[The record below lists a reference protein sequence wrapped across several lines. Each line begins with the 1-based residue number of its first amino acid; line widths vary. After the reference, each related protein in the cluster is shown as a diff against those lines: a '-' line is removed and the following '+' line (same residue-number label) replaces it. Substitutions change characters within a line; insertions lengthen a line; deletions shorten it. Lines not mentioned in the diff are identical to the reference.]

1 MKPHTNNVK
10 IYKNTGEIKCMLN
23 INNKNILYE
32 IFCDFSEPIKGIMLK
47 ARKGNY
53 FKPEFYT
60 YTDNFN
66 WKAGFSRIYDFDALN
81 NILNKIENHGKNH
94 IQIILIPS
102 NTNERD
108 WRIKTEQVE
117 NALEYPFI
125 ESYDRNEIE
134 QTLKNIFE
142 GGFIE
147 RKNKI
152 SYNTIVQTNADK
164 FKDEKSCIQKG
175 IDGFE
180 IARYSLET
188 GEKHVVKYNKPTPEI
203 IEVGEKE
210 ILTFKDFIKIKN
222 PDLNPILQYF
232 DIQTEP
238 ILNLIN
244 KHLGSKA
251 YNVQL
256 IDSKKVF
263 VQYTDGQTEMIGYDV
278 QIDVSPL
285 PISKLVSLARYF
297 LSNIQEQFEKQT
309 TKIHLSKFAP
319 VFEMQLKIEP
329 NLLSLAFEISTN
341 ELIETGYD
349 AFKPI
354 VKIQENYSSI
364 ADLNYQ
370 LKVWKNLYQT
380 VSKREAIL
388 RNLDD
393 LSKLL
398 QIEEPKPNK
407 PLVYISQI
415 QNYNIIKIGRIVE
428 WSNAVM
434 LQNYDEKCRELHNPA
449 VLQYYFY
456 TPKTNDNLVNAYLY
470 RCCKDV
476 IKNCCNDLK
485 QRKDLGEDFY
495 ECNNIPTIIKA
506 AKEIFEVMTYKELV
520 AIRPK
525 YKRKIFAES
534 KDNLD
539 ANIYKP
545 ETIIEMINQLDTI
558 DLPITTELNIF

>member
-32 IFCDFSEPIKGIMLK
+32 IFCDFSEPIKGIMFK

-102 NTNERD
+102 NKTERD

-134 QTLKNIFE
+134 QTLKNIFDDK
-142 GGFIE
+142 FIE
-147 RKNKI
+147 RKNEL
-152 SYNTIVQTNADK
+152 SYNTITQTNPNK
-164 FKDEKSCIQKG
+164 FKDEKTCIQKG
-175 IDGFE
+175 VNGFE

-188 GEKHVVKYNKPTPEI
+188 GEKQVVKYNKPTPEI

-210 ILTFKDFIKIKN
+210 ILLFKDFIKIEN

-238 ILNLIN
+238 ILTLIN

-251 YNVQL
+251 YNIQL
-256 IDSKKVF
+256 INSQKVF
-263 VQYTDGQTEMIGYDV
+263 VQYTDSQTEMIGYDIR
-278 QIDVSPL
+278 IDVSPL
-285 PISKLVSLARYF
+285 PVSKLVSLARFF

-309 TKIHLSKFAP
+309 TNTHLSKFAP
-319 VFEMQLKIEP
+319 VLEIQLKIEP
-329 NLLSLAFEISTN
+329 NLLSLDFEVSTN
-341 ELIETGYD
+341 ELIEVGYD
-349 AFKPI
+349 NFKPI
-354 VKIQENYSSI
+354 VEIQENYSSI
-364 ADLNYQ
+364 ADLTNQ
-370 LKVWKNLYQT
+370 LKIWKNLYQT
-380 VSKREAIL
+380 TSKREAIL

-398 QIEEPKPNK
+398 QIEEPQPKK
-407 PLVYISQI
+407 ALVYISKI
-415 QNYNIIKIGRIVE
+415 QNYNVIKIGRIVE

-434 LQNYDEKCRELHNPA
+434 LQNYDERHQELRNPA
-449 VLQYYFY
+449 ILQYYFY
-456 TPKTNDNLVNAYLY
+456 TPKTNDNLINSYLY

-476 IKNCCNDLK
+476 IKNCCKDLK

-495 ECNNIPTIIKA
+495 QSDDVPTIIKSV
-506 AKEIFEVMTYKELV
+506 KETFDAMTYKELV

-525 YKRKIFAES
+525 YKRKVFAES

-545 ETIIEMINQLDTI
+545 ETIIAMINQLDTI
-558 DLPITTELNIF
+558 DLSINTELNIY

>member
-1 MKPHTNNVK
+1 MIHT
-10 IYKNTGEIKCMLN
+10 
-23 INNKNILYE
+23 NNKNILYE
-32 IFCDFSEPIKGIMLK
+32 IFCDFSEPIKGMMFK
-47 ARKGNY
+47 ARNNAY
-53 FKPEFYT
+53 FNPEFYT
-60 YTDNFN
+60 YDDNFY
-66 WKAGFSRIYDFDALN
+66 WKAGFSRIYGIRALN
-81 NILNKIENHGKNH
+81 NILNKIENHHKNY

-102 NTNERD
+102 NTTERN

-125 ESYDRNEIE
+125 KSYDRNEIE
-134 QTLKNIFE
+134 QTLKNIFD

-152 SYNTIVQTNADK
+152 SYDTITQTNPNK

-175 IDGFE
+175 VNGFE

-188 GEKHVVKYNKPTPEI
+188 GEKQVVKYNKPTPEI

-251 YNVQL
+251 YNIQL

-263 VQYTDGQTEMIGYDV
+263 MQYTNNQTEMIGYDI

-285 PISKLVSLARYF
+285 PISKLVSLARTF
-297 LSNIQEQFEKQT
+297 LLNIQEQFEKQT
-309 TKIHLSKFAP
+309 TKTHLSKFAP
-319 VFEMQLKIEP
+319 VLEMQLKIEP
-329 NLLSLAFEISTN
+329 NLLSLVFNISTN
-341 ELIETGYD
+341 RLIEVSYD
-349 AFKPI
+349 NFKPI
-354 VKIQENYSSI
+354 VEIHENYSSI
-364 ADLNYQ
+364 ADLTNQ

-380 VSKREAIL
+380 TSKGEAIL
-388 RNLDD
+388 RNLND

-398 QIEEPKPNK
+398 QIEEPQPNK

-434 LQNYDEKCRELHNPA
+434 LQNYDEKHRELHNPA
-449 VLQYYFY
+449 ILQYYFY
-456 TPKTNDNLVNAYLY
+456 TPITNDKIINNYLY

-476 IKNCCNDLK
+476 IKNCCKSLK

-495 ECNNIPTIIKA
+495 QSDNVSTIVQLV
-506 AKEIFEVMTYKELV
+506 KEIFETMTYKELV

-534 KDNLD
+534 KDNLN

-545 ETIIEMINQLDTI
+545 ETIIAMINQLDDI
-558 DLPITTELNIF
+558 DLPIITELNIF

>member
-1 MKPHTNNVK
+1 M
-10 IYKNTGEIKCMLN
+10 IYTDNH
-23 INNKNILYE
+23 NILYE
-32 IFCDFSEPIKGIMLK
+32 IFCDFSEPIKGMMFK

-53 FKPEFYT
+53 FNPEFYT
-60 YTDNFN
+60 YNNNFH
-66 WKAGFSRIYDFDALN
+66 WKAGFSRIYGIRALK
-81 NILNKIENHGKNH
+81 NILNKIESHEKNH

-102 NTNERD
+102 NTTERD

-117 NALEYPFI
+117 NALEHLFFR
-125 ESYDRNEIE
+125 SYDRNKIE
-134 QTLKNIFE
+134 QILQNIFI
-142 GGFIE
+142 GKFIE

-152 SYNTIVQTNADK
+152 SYDTIVQTNPDK
-164 FKDEKSCIQKG
+164 FKDEKSCIQEG
-175 IDGFE
+175 VNGFE
-180 IARYSLET
+180 IARYSIET
-188 GEKHVVKYNKPTPEI
+188 GEKQVVKYNKPTPKI
-203 IEVGEKE
+203 IEIGEKE
-210 ILTFKDFIKIKN
+210 ILLFKDFIKIEN
-222 PDLNPILQYF
+222 PDINPNLQYF

-238 ILNLIN
+238 ILTLIN

-278 QIDVSPL
+278 QINVSPL
-285 PISKLVSLARYF
+285 PISKLVSLTRFF
-297 LSNIQEQFEKQT
+297 LLNIQEQFEKQT
-309 TKIHLSKFAP
+309 TKTHLSKFAP
-319 VFEMQLKIEP
+319 ILEMQFKIEP

-341 ELIETGYD
+341 SLIEVGYD
-349 AFKPI
+349 NFKPI
-354 VKIQENYSSI
+354 MDIQENYSSI
-364 ADLNYQ
+364 ADLNNQ

-380 VSKREAIL
+380 ISKREAIL
-388 RNLDD
+388 RNLEE
-393 LSKLL
+393 LNRLL
-398 QIEEPKPNK
+398 QIEEPQPNK

-428 WSNAVM
+428 WSDAVM
-434 LQNYDEKCRELHNPA
+434 LQNYDEKYQELRNPA

-456 TPKTNDNLVNAYLY
+456 TPTTNDKIINNYLY

-476 IKNCCNDLK
+476 IKNCCKELK

-495 ECNNIPTIIKA
+495 ESNDIPTIIKA
-506 AKEIFEVMTYKELV
+506 VKETLETMTYKELV
-520 AIRPK
+520 AIRLK
-525 YKRKIFAES
+525 YKRKVFAES

-558 DLPITTELNIF
+558 DLPITTELNIY

>member
-1 MKPHTNNVK
+1 MF
-10 IYKNTGEIKCMLN
+10 NT
-23 INNKNILYE
+23 NNKNILYE
-32 IFCDFSEPIKGIMLK
+32 IFCDFSEPIQGMMFK

-53 FKPEFYT
+53 FNPEFYT

-66 WKAGFSRIYDFDALN
+66 WKAGFARIYGIRALN
-81 NILNKIENHGKNH
+81 NILNKIESHGKNH

-102 NTNERD
+102 NTTERD

-117 NALEYPFI
+117 NALEQLFVR
-125 ESYDRNEIE
+125 SYDRNEIE

-152 SYNTIVQTNADK
+152 SYNTIVQTNPDK

-175 IDGFE
+175 VDGFE
-180 IARYSLET
+180 IARYSIET
-188 GEKHVVKYNKPTPEI
+188 GEKQVVKYNKPTPEI
-203 IEVGEKE
+203 IEIGAKE
-210 ILTFKDFIKIKN
+210 IPLFKDFIKIEN
-222 PDLNPILQYF
+222 PDINPNLQYF

-238 ILNLIN
+238 ILTLIN

-263 VQYTDGQTEMIGYDV
+263 VQYTDNQTEMIGYDI

-285 PISKLVSLARYF
+285 PINKLVSLARFF
-297 LSNIQEQFEKQT
+297 LLNIQEQFEKQT
-309 TKIHLSKFAP
+309 TKTHLSKFAP
-319 VFEMQLKIEP
+319 ILEMQFKIEP

-341 ELIETGYD
+341 TLIEVGYD
-349 AFKPI
+349 NFKPI
-354 VKIQENYSSI
+354 VDIQENYSSI
-364 ADLNYQ
+364 ADLNNQ
-370 LKVWKNLYQT
+370 LKIWKNLYQT
-380 VSKREAIL
+380 TSKREAIL
-388 RNLDD
+388 RNWEELNR
-393 LSKLL
+393 LL
-398 QIEEPKPNK
+398 KIEEPQPNK

-428 WSNAVM
+428 WSDAVM
-434 LQNYDEKCRELHNPA
+434 LQNYDEKYQELRNPA

-456 TPKTNDNLVNAYLY
+456 TPTTNDKIINNYLY
-470 RCCKDV
+470 RCCKNV
-476 IKNCCNDLK
+476 IKNCCKSLK

-495 ECNNIPTIIKA
+495 ESDDIPAIIKA
-506 AKEIFEVMTYKELV
+506 VKETLETMTYKELV
-520 AIRPK
+520 AIRPE
-525 YKRKIFAES
+525 YKRKVFAES

-545 ETIIEMINQLDTI
+545 ETIIAMINQLDTI
-558 DLPITTELNIF
+558 DLPITTELNIY

>member
-1 MKPHTNNVK
+1 MIHTND
-10 IYKNTGEIKCMLN
+10 
-23 INNKNILYE
+23 KNILYE
-32 IFCDFSEPIKGIMLK
+32 IFCDFSEPIKGMMFK

-60 YTDNFN
+60 YDDNFYWN
-66 WKAGFSRIYDFDALN
+66 AAYSRIYGIRALN

-102 NTNERD
+102 NTTERD

-117 NALEYPFI
+117 NALEYSFI
-125 ESYDRNEIE
+125 KSYDRNEIE
-134 QTLKNIFE
+134 QTLENIFK

-152 SYNTIVQTNADK
+152 SYNTITQTNPNK
-164 FKDEKSCIQKG
+164 FKDEKSCIQEG
-175 IDGFE
+175 VDGFE

-188 GEKHVVKYNKPTPEI
+188 GEKQVVKYNKPTPEI

-210 ILTFKDFIKIKN
+210 ILTFKNFIKIDHPDIN
-222 PDLNPILQYF
+222 PNLQYF
-232 DIQTEP
+232 DIQTEQ
-238 ILNLIN
+238 ILTLIN

-251 YNVQL
+251 YNVRL

-263 VQYTDGQTEMIGYDV
+263 VQYTDGQTEMIGYDI

-285 PISKLVSLARYF
+285 PISKLVSLTRFF
-297 LSNIQEQFEKQT
+297 LSDIQKQFEKQT
-309 TKIHLSKFAP
+309 TKIHLSKYAP
-319 VFEMQLKIEP
+319 VLEMQLKIEP
-329 NLLSLAFEISTN
+329 NLLSLAFEVNTN
-341 ELIETGYD
+341 ELIEVGYND
-349 AFKPI
+349 FKPI
-354 VKIQENYSSI
+354 VEIQENYTSI
-364 ADLNYQ
+364 ADLTDQ

-380 VSKREAIL
+380 TSKREAIL

-398 QIEEPKPNK
+398 QIEEPQPKK
-407 PLVYISQI
+407 SLVYISKI
-415 QNYNIIKIGRIVE
+415 QNYNVIKIGRIVE

-434 LQNYDEKCRELHNPA
+434 LQNYDERHRELRNPA
-449 VLQYYFY
+449 ILQYYFY
-456 TPKTNDNLVNAYLY
+456 TPKTNDNLINSYLY

-476 IKNCCNDLK
+476 IKNCCKDLK

-495 ECNNIPTIIKA
+495 ESDDVPAIIKA
-506 AKEIFEVMTYKELV
+506 VKETFEAITYKELV

-525 YKRKIFAES
+525 YKRKVFAES

-545 ETIIEMINQLDTI
+545 ETIIAMINQLDTI
-558 DLPITTELNIF
+558 DLSINTELNIY

>member
-1 MKPHTNNVK
+1 MFNTNNH
-10 IYKNTGEIKCMLN
+10 
-23 INNKNILYE
+23 NILYE
-32 IFCDFSEPIKGIMLK
+32 IFCDFSEPIRGIMFK
-47 ARKGNY
+47 ARKDDY
-53 FKPEFYT
+53 FNPEFYT

-66 WKAGFSRIYDFDALN
+66 RKAGFSRIYGIRALK
-81 NILNKIENHGKNH
+81 NILNKIESHGKNH

-102 NTNERD
+102 NTTERD

-117 NALEYPFI
+117 NALEYSFI
-125 ESYDRNEIE
+125 KSYDRNEIE
-134 QTLKNIFE
+134 QTLKNIFI
-142 GGFIE
+142 GRFIE

-152 SYNTIVQTNADK
+152 SYNTIVQTNPNK
-164 FKDEKSCIQKG
+164 YKDEKSYIQEG
-175 IDGFE
+175 INGFE

-188 GEKHVVKYNKPTPEI
+188 GEKEVVKYNKPTPEI
-203 IEVGEKE
+203 IEIGEKE
-210 ILTFKDFIKIKN
+210 ILTFKDFIKIEN
-222 PDLNPILQYF
+222 PDINPNLQYF

-238 ILNLIN
+238 ILTLIN

-256 IDSKKVF
+256 IDSKKVLM
-263 VQYTDGQTEMIGYDV
+263 QYTNNQTEMIGYDI

-285 PISKLVSLARYF
+285 PISKLVSLARFF
-297 LSNIQEQFEKQT
+297 LSDIQEQFKNQT
-309 TKIHLSKFAP
+309 TKTHLSKFAP
-319 VFEMQLKIEP
+319 VLEMQLKIEP
-329 NLLSLAFEISTN
+329 NLLSLAFDVSTN
-341 ELIETGYD
+341 ELIEVGYD
-349 AFKPI
+349 DFKPI
-354 VKIQENYSSI
+354 VEIHENYSSI
-364 ADLNYQ
+364 ADLNNQ

-380 VSKREAIL
+380 TSKREAIL

-398 QIEEPKPNK
+398 QIEEPQPKK
-407 PLVYISQI
+407 ALVYISKI

-428 WSNAVM
+428 WSDAVM
-434 LQNYDEKCRELHNPA
+434 LQNYDERHRELRNPA

-456 TPKTNDNLVNAYLY
+456 TPKTNDNLINSYLY

-476 IKNCCNDLK
+476 VKNCCKDLK

-495 ECNNIPTIIKA
+495 ESDDVSIIVQLV
-506 AKEIFEVMTYKELV
+506 KETFEAMTYKELV
-520 AIRPK
+520 AIRPR

-545 ETIIEMINQLDTI
+545 ETIIAMINQLDTI
-558 DLPITTELNIF
+558 DLPITTELNIY